1 MNCARIAIAVIR
13 RSTDHNQ
20 AAIVEA
26 LRKAGYHVTDLS
38 GVGQGC
44 PDLLCAKPGSVC
56 LVEVKNKEGRNRF
69 TPAQVDYF
77 ASTSCP
83 IYVIRSVNE
92 VINLINGQIEA
103 INGGKASNFIQGCRD
118 TRGDT
123 SR

>member
-83 IYVIRSVNE
+83 IYVIRSVND
-92 VINLINGQIEA
+92 VINLINGEIRA
-103 INGGKASNFIQGCRD
+103 INGRETPNTFDRCSNPRIDQD
-118 TRGDT
+118 T
-123 SR
+123 